1 MKNSLELNYKDLKD
15 ICDPNIFHFDTTADI
30 KEYNT
35 IYGQDRGINA
45 LQFGVQVEVKGYNIF
60 VEGPTGVGKTMYT
73 KNYLETISKKKKI
86 PNDWCYIYN
95 FDDPNEP
102 IAISFPAGQG
112 KLFKKTMDDFIKDVR
127 LDIKRTLIMKILK
140 KKNN

>member
-1 MKNSLELNYKDLKD
+1 MKNSLELNYKQLKD
-15 ICDPNIFHFDTTADI
+15 VCDPNIFKFNTTADI

-73 KNYLETISKKKKI
+73 KNYLDKISKKKK
-86 PNDWCYIYN
+86 NTN
-95 FDDPNEP
+95 
-102 IAISFPAGQG
+102 Q
-112 KLFKKTMDDFIKDVR
+112 
-127 LDIKRTLIMKILK
+127 
-140 KKNN
+140 

>member
-60 VEGPTGVGKTMYT
+60 VEGPTGVGK
-73 KNYLETISKKKKI
+73 NYVHKKLLR
-86 PNDWCYIYN
+86 NY
-95 FDDPNEP
+95 F
-102 IAISFPAGQG
+102 
-112 KLFKKTMDDFIKDVR
+112 
-127 LDIKRTLIMKILK
+127 
-140 KKNN
+140 